1 MVVLHKK
8 RRKRVS
14 FSGVHFLLLFTAPA
28 NFWLKQP
35 SPSFPTC
42 SNVLEYRK
50 GIDLG
55 RFVTCSNASA
65 KIGAVS
71 ADPVQITLE
80 TGPIFSGFMDTP
92 EHSNEINKAA
102 SSCSPS
108 RQARLGLASFKLYC
122 TVLSSND
129 MNPSLLTLLTPSLQL
144 AS

>member
-1 MVVLHKK
+1 MVLHKK

-14 FSGVHFLLLFTAPA
+14 FSGVHSLLLFTAPA
-28 NFWLKQP
+28 NFRLKQP

-55 RFVTCSNASA
+55 RLVACSNAPA

-80 TGPIFSGFMDTP
+80 TGPIFPVLWTHQSTVTKLIKQLLLALLLGKPDL
-92 EHSNEINKAA
+92 AWLL
-102 SSCSPS
+102 SSC
-108 RQARLGLASFKLYC
+108 
-122 TVLSSND
+122 TVPYYLV
-129 MNPSLLTLLTPSLQL
+129 TI
-144 AS
+144 